1 MGTLVCTGVTIQR
14 VLPTLYRGLELQ
26 IAKTPRNNRLMV
38 SFVDEATFCT
48 DPEDLERNAQSY
60 MAY

>member
-1 MGTLVCTGVTIQR
+1 MGTLACMGVTVQR

-38 SFVDEATFCT
+38 PFVDDTTFCT
-48 DPEDLERNAQSY
+48 YPKDLGCNAQSY

>member
-1 MGTLVCTGVTIQR
+1 MGTPVCMGVIVQR

-26 IAKTPRNNRLMV
+26 IAKTPRKTNLV
-38 SFVDEATFCT
+38 PFVDDATFCT
-48 DPEDLERNAQSY
+48 NIEDLGCNAQSY

>member
-1 MGTLVCTGVTIQR
+1 MGTPICMGMTIQR
-14 VLPTLYRGLELQ
+14 VLPTLYHGLELQ
-26 IAKTPRNNRLMV
+26 IAEIPRKNILMV
-38 SFVDEATFCT
+38 SFVDDTTFCT